1 MQEQQNEK
9 LSLLLDDELD
19 STQAAALLKTVRTDA
34 DLQAKLQRY
43 ALISQALKNEQC
55 SIASLD
61 FVDKI
66 HQQLEKEPIYFL
78 PRKRHAD
85 HLRKAGFAVAA
96 SLVLAVLWLSANR
109 LYKPYDGLN
118 SMAQH
123 SVEAEQM
130 NARFKEYLQAHDN
143 VWYVSNNVG
152 VQPYAHVASF
162 QQK

>member
-1 MQEQQNEK
+1 MQEQQIEK

-19 STQAAALLKTVRTDA
+19 SAQAYALLKTVRQDA
-34 DLQAKLQRY
+34 ELQAKLQRY
-43 ALISQALKNEQC
+43 ALISQALKNENY
-55 SIASLD
+55 SVASRD
-61 FVDKI
+61 FADKI

-78 PRKRHAD
+78 PRRKPVEN
-85 HLRKAGFAVAA
+85 LKKAGVAVAA

-109 LYKPYDGLN
+109 LYQPYDELN
-118 SMAQH
+118 TIAQH

-130 NARFKEYLQAHDN
+130 NTRFKEYLQAHDN